1 MRHLLT
7 AIMAICILHL
17 ASCSKEDE
25 TSGSSSKKEESKEQI
40 DNSQDRK
47 KDSITGDE
55 YEYQLPVIFHVLYTE
70 SKNSEQYVPVA
81 RLKQILDN
89 VNKIYSGS
97 LGFSSWNNMAAKL
110 EYDGNTNNIHV
121 KFVLAE
127 KDEDGNTLATPG
139 VEYKKFDGTL
149 PLDCEKFMNDNKR
162 TYTKYIW
169 DPNNYINVMVYPFEA
184 NDNGSITLGISIM
197 PYQANGYPQIEGLTS
212 TKYTQISKTDL
223 PYAYCLCI
231 NSLYMNNKYSDGSYE
246 QCNFFNKDYDGRSIS
261 ISTSD
266 PNVTLAHELGHYLGL
281 FHDFSEPNDDS
292 STDNTDTD
300 TDTDYCKD
308 TKSYNRTQYNKWLE
322 QYINDQN
329 RKGEKFSLDTCLYRS
344 NSRGEAWES
353 INVMDYSVTMGYYIS
368 DEQRNRIRQV
378 LYYSPLIPGPKKART
393 QTRTVLPEE
402 DLINLPRVIMK
413 KVLRAK
419 QNI

>member
-292 STDNTDTD
+292 STDDTD

>member
-231 NSLYMNNKYSDGSYE
+231 NSLYMNNKSIDGSYE

-292 STDNTDTD
+292 STDDTD

-308 TKSYNRTQYNKWLE
+308 TKSYNRVQYNKWFE
-322 QYINDQN
+322 QYRNDQN
-329 RKGEKFSLDTCLYRS
+329 RKGISTLSLDTCLYRS

-353 INVMDYSVTMGYYIS
+353 INIMDYSVTMGYYIS